1 MTAARDDNRQSQQA
15 AEAACGTDE
24 PGQFEVKEEG
34 REIVLWAE
42 LPGYVEGELDVQV
55 QDGELSVRA
64 GPFFHKVRVPPGT
77 TPGQVR
83 ATFINGVLELRVPKA

>member
-1 MTAARDDNRQSQQA
+1 MTAARDENRQGQQA
-15 AEAACGTDE
+15 TEAACGTDE
-24 PGQFEVKEEG
+24 PGHFEVKEEG
-34 REIVLWAE
+34 RETVLWAE

-55 QDGELSVRA
+55 QNGELTVKA
-64 GPFFHKVRVPPGT
+64 GPFFRKLRVPPGT